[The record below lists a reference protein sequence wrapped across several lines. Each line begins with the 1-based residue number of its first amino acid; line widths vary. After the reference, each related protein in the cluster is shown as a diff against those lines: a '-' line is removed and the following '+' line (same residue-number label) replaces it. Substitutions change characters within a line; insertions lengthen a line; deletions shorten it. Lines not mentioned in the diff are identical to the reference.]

1 MVEKAAYFHIADGI
15 SDKTLQARDICRLTV
30 PGSVR
35 GEAEKHRIGFAR
47 GGLNM
52 VENNTQFGFKLT
64 YQDARMA
71 TAEEF
76 KESLI
81 PFSISKTGSCAGG
94 PVLYRDGDVA
104 YCDPSELH
112 TMIIGD
118 TGSTKTLRF
127 VQPLIRSCAYAGE
140 SMVIVDPKGSLCKES
155 RPILEK
161 YGYKAIHVLDFRNPD
176 NSPDCWNPLDS
187 VAAAAQRD
195 NERGKDIAFQ
205 RLADVMEVL
214 FFKRLS
220 GNEDPYW
227 IEAAGQ
233 YALGISQGFIEA
245 GSTELLTI
253 DNIIRLR
260 HSEDELKMICKKL
273 PHDSEAYNNISSVVS
288 LGAEKTKSCI
298 LATFDQLTRI
308 FMTAPG
314 LTKMLSEQSFRMSQ
328 IGERKTA
335 IFVVVPDEK
344 TTYHFLA
351 KLFISQCYTMLLE
364 AADRKHGRLKNRVNI
379 ILEEFCN
386 IPKIS
391 DILPMMTA
399 ARSRNIRLHLVIQ
412 SYGQMVEKYEED
424 ASRAIMDN
432 CGNWIYLHTR
442 EYNFLKYMSDVI
454 GRDGHDHPLLSTSQL
469 QHLKKNETLIL
480 HDRCYPIVVQD
491 VPLIFE
497 YGS

>member
-1 MVEKAAYFHIADGI
+1 
-15 SDKTLQARDICRLTV
+15 
-30 PGSVR
+30 
-35 GEAEKHRIGFAR
+35 
-47 GGLNM
+47 M
-52 VENNTQFGFKLT
+52 VENNTQFGLKLP

-71 TAEEF
+71 TPREL
-76 KESLI
+76 KESLV
-81 PFSISKTGSCAGG
+81 PFSIHHTDACAGG
-94 PVLYRDGDVA
+94 PVLYRDGDTA

-127 VQPLIRSCAYAGE
+127 VLPLIRSCAYAGE
-140 SMVIVDPKGSLCKES
+140 SMVIVDPKGSLYKES
-155 RPILEK
+155 KPILEK
-161 YGYKAIHVLDFRNPD
+161 CGYKDIHVLDFRNPGK
-176 NSPDCWNPLDS
+176 SPDCWNPLEP
-187 VAAAAQRD
+187 VAMAAKQEND
-195 NERGKDIAFQ
+195 QGKSFAFQ
-205 RLADVMEVL
+205 RLADVIEVL

-220 GNEDPYW
+220 GKEDPYW

-233 YALGISQGFIEA
+233 YALGISQSFIEA
-245 GSTELLTI
+245 GSTDLLTI

-273 PHDSEAYNNISSVVS
+273 PHDSEAYNNITSVIS

-298 LATFDQLTRI
+298 LATFDQLMRI
-308 FMTAPG
+308 FMTASG
-314 LTKMLSEQSFRMSQ
+314 LTKMLSGQTFRINQ
-328 IGERKTA
+328 LGERKTA
-335 IFVVVPDEK
+335 IFIVVPDEK

-364 AADRKHGRLKNRVNI
+364 EADKKQGRLKNRVNI

-386 IPKIS
+386 IPKIN

-412 SYGQMVEKYEED
+412 SYGQLIEKYGED
-424 ASRAIMDN
+424 ASRAILDN

-442 EYNFLKYMSDVI
+442 EYYFLKYMSDVV
-454 GRDGHDHPLLSTSQL
+454 GRDGHDHPLLSPSQL
-469 QHLKKNETLIL
+469 QHLMKNETLIL

-497 YGS
+497 YGR